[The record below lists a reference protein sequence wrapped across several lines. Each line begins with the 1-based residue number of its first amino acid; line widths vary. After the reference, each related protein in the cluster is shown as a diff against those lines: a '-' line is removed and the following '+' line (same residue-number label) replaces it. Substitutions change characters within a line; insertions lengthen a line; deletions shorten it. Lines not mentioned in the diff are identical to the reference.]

1 MGGPPRRAFGCS
13 PNAHR
18 LVRCCTAAL
27 ADVRL
32 LISRAMAAPRSL
44 REIALERTFS
54 LYFTHFALWLTLLLP
69 VIATGGVIFLAVRT
83 AILGTLGPGTL
94 PETVQAGMAAPWT
107 AVLVWALVER
117 SVAGWFVLALA
128 TILTIV
134 GQVVKYTIPG
144 RRLRDAGIPKRSILA
159 GAVLSIVGFFVI
171 PVVGFIIGFV
181 VGVYLAERYRLG
193 NHVQAWPS
201 TKRAMRA
208 AGLSILIELV
218 AGLGI
223 AGSWA
228 FAVLLL

>member
-1 MGGPPRRAFGCS
+1 MDPLGEL
-13 PNAHR
+13 
-18 LVRCCTAAL
+18 LVAVAIAVGLVGIVVAAIPG
-27 ADVRL
+27 
-32 LISRAMAAPRSL
+32 LIL
-44 REIALERTFS
+44 I
-54 LYFTHFALWLTLLLP
+54 W
-69 VIATGGVIFLAVRT
+69 G
-83 AILGTLGPGTL
+83 
-94 PETVQAGMAAPWT
+94 
-107 AVLVWALVER
+107 AVLVWALVEQT
-117 SVAGWFVLALA
+117 VTGWFVLAFA
-128 TILTIV
+128 TVLTIV

-181 VGVYLAERYRLG
+181 IGVYLAERYRLG